1 MRLINTKTSQSLVE
15 FEGDRTIFYNKYLEK
30 EMRSIGIPVPH
41 GMRGI
46 YNGKECIH
54 LEDAEFQQAFRE
66 IYYLTTMNPE
76 MFRWQDY

>member
-1 MRLINTKTSQSLVE
+1 MKLINTKTSQSLVE

-46 YNGKECIH
+46 YNGKECIR

-76 MFRWQDY
+76 TFRWQDF